1 MLRKFCSNEM
11 WPPTA
16 HQAASEQTA
25 QQLGHATSP
34 TKKKQLSVNHHNCPP
49 NYYITDRKQVPPPAT
64 YWTDTTP
71 REPTLADLSPVY
83 ETIDSDYVYQT
94 ELHVHSDPWARQL
107 PPQLLSAAAA
117 AGPQLDQFQTGFNQ
131 LVTRDSSGQLR
142 SAVQCCDVAKSPGKL
157 LLVGSDGGL
166 RVSRGCPS
174 DIGWEN
180 RGPASDNR
188 ISASDSRGSASES
201 RYSPLT
207 SRGSTSQ
214 PTSNTKRLPINSSVG
229 QTAPSLS
236 GSRRPL
242 SSNLNPLK
250 GPASATNGEQDS
262 GSSEARRVQSF
273 RTTRQV
279 DRSRHGVLR
288 QPHGINLPHLQ
299 LTLCLEDG
307 PSSRPIT
314 AL

>member
-16 HQAASEQTA
+16 HQSANEQTA

-49 NYYITDRKQVPPPAT
+49 NYYITDRQQVPPPAT

-107 PPQLLSAAAA
+107 RPQLLSAAAA

-157 LLVGSDGGL
+157 LLVGSDGSL

-188 ISASDSRGSASES
+188 ISASDSR
-201 RYSPLT
+201 YSPLT

-214 PTSNTKRLPINSSVG
+214 STSNTKRLPINSSVG

-242 SSNLNPLK
+242 SSYLNPLK

-307 PSSRPIT
+307 PSSSPIT